1 MGKGDLEDLILT
13 RGAVAGGEII
23 SVSIIRDMSMRQL
36 DLGPTNNKLQIISK
50 QLVLKT
56 EEFPKEDITV
66 HLKNGTHIFQQK
78 DEVEKNN
85 SVFIDYGELT
95 NDEDLKM
102 QLPSIAQML
111 EDNPEEHLKAMS
123 VAFHQALLDD
133 QNGDEPQSIQILYD
147 MPYINTRILNYEPLI
162 ALKNLKANFYGK
174 LVSVRGT
181 VVRVGNVKP
190 LATHMTFICTS
201 CQAQQVIELIDGKYS
216 TPTRCVSPECR
227 ARTFIPDRNSSYTKT
242 IDSQVIKLQE
252 IMLDEHRE
260 TGRIPR
266 TIECE
271 LFADLDATCSLVYN
285 VTYSPVDDVPS
296 ALLTTYPTTLLATY
310 PAAML
315 ATYPTALL
323 STYPTALLMTYPT
336 TLLTT
341 YVTVLH
347 ATYPV
352 GDLPGSSVEDVYY
365 ISNAFEY
372 NHFDAC
378 VPGDVA
384 VVTGIVKLLSHEDQ
398 ASRKSK
404 EKCMFLLY
412 IQAVS
417 VTNCKESKS
426 TQRQSDEQKSDFT
439 LKELYGIR
447 EIHSEK
453 NVFKLIVG
461 SLCPTIYGHELV
473 KAGLVL
479 GLFGGT
485 PNHSDDRSH
494 IAIRSDPHILIVGDP
509 GLGKSQ
515 MLQAVSNAAPRGV
528 YVCGNNTTTSG
539 LTVTLARE
547 SGTGEYALEAGALV
561 LADQGCCCID
571 EFDKMKSQHQA
582 LLEAMEQQSISI
594 AKAGI
599 LCSLPARTSII
610 AAANPVGGHYNKAN
624 TVSENLKMNG
634 ALLSRFDLVFILLDN
649 PDEELDCILS
659 EHVMAIH
666 CGSVGQSSSET
677 REVQEPQEASV
688 LDEARSQWEA
698 DKPLSQRLKYI
709 AYARKYVHPKLSPE
723 AATILQDFY
732 LMLRRQYRGP
742 DSTPVTTRQL
752 ESLIRLS
759 QARAKLE
766 LREEATVKDA
776 EDVIEIVK
784 FCLVDIF
791 MDDIGTL
798 NLERSFQGSGMSNR
812 KQVKKFVTELTKVA
826 ERNRNS
832 LFNVDQMKQIAAE
845 TGNGESGRK
854 IKRALRK
861 RKQLFVVLSL
871 LIAIASA
878 GLILYDIIAIK
889 ARELPQRST
898 QSFTLILLFVHL
910 FGFYF
915 AILGHIYC
923 TLARGT
929 LLIFLSIA
937 GIRKSLTRNAGICKV
952 GIHTDHLG
960 SFFKGKAGNCDKS

>member
-1 MGKGDLEDLILT
+1 MNGQRRPRRFNPYQRGRGWRGNHQRQYNKGYVNAPTGPRPNQQQTPNHQQATCSQNRRVPQRRHNCPFEKWYTYFPAKAYNPGDELAIEVKEFKKYFEK
-13 RGAVAGGEII
+13 R
-23 SVSIIRDMSMRQL
+23 L
-36 DLGPTNNKLQIISK
+36 DTFNM
-50 QLVLKT
+50 
-56 EEFPKEDITV
+56 
-66 HLKNGTHIFQQK
+66 

-271 LFADLDATCSLVYN
+271 LFADLV
-285 VTYSPVDDVPS
+285 
-296 ALLTTYPTTLLATY
+296 
-310 PAAML
+310 
-315 ATYPTALL
+315 
-323 STYPTALLMTYPT
+323 
-336 TLLTT
+336 
-341 YVTVLH
+341 
-347 ATYPV
+347 
-352 GDLPGSSVEDVYY
+352 
-365 ISNAFEY
+365 
-372 NHFDAC
+372 DAC

-698 DKPLSQRLKYI
+698 DKPLSQRLKISRNERLDYIPIQLLRKYI

-832 LFNVDQMKQIAAE
+832 LFNVDQMKQIAAVLKIQ
-845 TGNGESGRK
+845 TGNFQDFIEGLNAQNYI
-854 IKRALRK
+854 IKKGPRLY
-861 RKQLFVVLSL
+861 QLQTSNF
-871 LIAIASA
+871 
-878 GLILYDIIAIK
+878 
-889 ARELPQRST
+889 
-898 QSFTLILLFVHL
+898 
-910 FGFYF
+910 
-915 AILGHIYC
+915 
-923 TLARGT
+923 
-929 LLIFLSIA
+929 
-937 GIRKSLTRNAGICKV
+937 
-952 GIHTDHLG
+952 
-960 SFFKGKAGNCDKS
+960 